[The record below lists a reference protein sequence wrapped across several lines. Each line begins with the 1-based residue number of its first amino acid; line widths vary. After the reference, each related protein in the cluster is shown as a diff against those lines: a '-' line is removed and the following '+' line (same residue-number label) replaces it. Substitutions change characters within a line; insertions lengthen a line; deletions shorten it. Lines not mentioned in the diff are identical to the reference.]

1 MKKIPLSLQLWSVHE
16 DTQRDF
22 AATVAEVARIG
33 YTGVELAGTGNLD
46 TAGAKTSLDATGLK
60 VSGMHVGFQRLRDD
74 LAGVISDALLFETRH
89 VVCPHWPE
97 SHFVSAEACAKIGEQ
112 LAVWGSVL
120 RAYGLQ
126 LGFHN
131 HATETK
137 IFDGHSALDWM
148 LGAAAPRDLGMEPDV
163 YWLTVGGLSPE
174 KFLRDH
180 GTRIQLVHL
189 KDETELGS
197 GPVNFDPIFAAI
209 DEIDSVEWLVIEQES
224 YNHAP
229 LVSVR
234 LCFEKLLTWNR

>member
-1 MKKIPLSLQLWSVHE
+1 MKKIPLSLQLWSVHQE
-16 DTQRDF
+16 TKRDF

-33 YTGVELAGTGNLD
+33 YTGVELAGYGNLD
-46 TAGAKTSLDATGLK
+46 AAGAKAALDAAGLK

-74 LAGVISDALLFETRH
+74 LAGVINDALLFGTRH

-97 SHFVSAEACAKIGEQ
+97 TQFISAAACAKIGEQ
-112 LAVWGSVL
+112 LAGWGSTL
-120 RAYGLQ
+120 RAFGLQ

-131 HATETK
+131 HAIETTV
-137 IFDGHSALDWM
+137 IEGRTALDWM

-163 YWLTVGGLSPE
+163 YWLTVGGLSSE
-174 KFLRDH
+174 KFLRDY
-180 GTRIQLVHL
+180 GARVQLVHL

-197 GPVNFDPIFAAI
+197 GPVNFAPIFAAI
-209 DEIDSVEWLVIEQES
+209 DEIGSVEWLVVEQES

-234 LCFEKLLTWNR
+234 LCFEKLKSWGR